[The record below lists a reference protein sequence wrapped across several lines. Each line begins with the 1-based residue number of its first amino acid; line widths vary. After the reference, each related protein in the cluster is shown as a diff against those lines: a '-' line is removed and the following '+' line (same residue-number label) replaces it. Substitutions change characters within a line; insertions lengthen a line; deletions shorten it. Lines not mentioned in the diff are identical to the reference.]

1 MQLVVFSMVL
11 ILSALLNAGFLSG
24 TSLISECQGYISQ
37 GGELGCEMLGTY
49 YVGFDPWTCMV
60 ICGAGKQMKL
70 PEGVCL
76 GGKMDCTPKVRTL
89 IGGWNL
95 AQQRK
100 YLTSST
106 PSSPSDNK

>member
-37 GGELGCEMLGTY
+37 GGGLGCEMLGTY

-76 GGKMDCTPKVRTL
+76 GGKMDCTPKVKNTYWRLELGSTKKVFNIFDTL
-89 IGGWNL
+89 EPF
-95 AQQRK
+95 R
-100 YLTSST
+100 
-106 PSSPSDNK
+106 